1 MENGINMY
9 LKEICEF
16 PILSFDEEQELSKNI
31 KASLLNNNLDHI
43 SYDKLVN
50 CNLRLVIGIAKK
62 YRNLGLEFEDLVCEG
77 NAGLMYAAK
86 HYDGEAGF
94 RFSTYASSCIENY
107 ILRALHNLSKL
118 IRIPSHCYQEMSK
131 IKQAKINYYNDNNKE
146 PSNAEISD
154 IVGISIERIEELYN
168 MFKNLKSLDEK
179 VDEDHDL
186 HEIIASDSK
195 TPLENCITSDISNRI
210 KSSLSELNDRE
221 RFVIESR
228 MGFNGKELSLR
239 EIGETL
245 NVSRE
250 RVRQIEAKALI
261 KLKKIISKYG
271 INCNIINSNLN

>member
-16 PILSFDEEQELSKNI
+16 PILSFDEEQALSKNI
-31 KASLLNNNLDHI
+31 KESLLNNNLDQI

-77 NAGLMYAAK
+77 NQGLMYAAK

-107 ILRALHNLSKL
+107 ILRALHNLSKS

-195 TPLENCITSDISNRI
+195 TPLEKCITSDISNRI
-210 KSSLSELNDRE
+210 KASLFELNERE
-221 RFVIESR
+221 KFVIESR

-261 KLKKIISKYG
+261 KLKKIIVKYG
-271 INCNIINSNLN
+271 INYNMINSNLN

>member
-9 LKEICEF
+9 LKEISEF
-16 PILSFDEEQELSKNI
+16 PRLTYDEEKELSKNI
-31 KASLLNNNLDHI
+31 KDSLLTNTLDQI

-62 YRNLGLEFEDLVCEG
+62 YKNLGLEFDDLVSEG

-107 ILRALHNLSKL
+107 ILRALHNLSKS

-179 VDEDHDL
+179 VDEDHDI

-195 TPLENCITSDISNRI
+195 TPLENCILDDINNRI
-210 KSSLSELNDRE
+210 KASLSELNERE

-228 MGFNGKELSLR
+228 IGFNGKELSLR
-239 EIGETL
+239 EIGELL
-245 NVSRE
+245 NISRE
-250 RVRQIEAKALI
+250 RVRQIEVKAL
-261 KLKKIISKYG
+261 KNLKKIITKYG
-271 INCNIINSNLN
+271 INYNIINSDLN